1 MHPLRPLKKTLLALV
16 VALIA
21 ALTAP
26 LGAQTR
32 VTRDAEVRATPDGN
46 VVAEV
51 RSGTS
56 WRAGA
61 SRGGFTLVTL
71 QGWVESSRF
80 AGRAD
85 SFPQSIGGSSGLRLR
100 EQPTLE
106 GRILGEFR
114 GGAGFHVIE
123 RRGNWARVRRDA
135 WIASGSLARAA
146 ASSSPSGTA
155 AGTGAKPSAKPESRV
170 ESKAESKAESR
181 SESTAGAETDA
192 TEVAPAGALR
202 AGVGTT
208 LRRSPTGDAI
218 GRLEA
223 GAVVQPLARDRGW
236 VRIRVEAWVPDS
248 LLTPADTSYGA
259 HITAADL
266 RLDPEGHKG
275 KVLRWAVEIVG
286 LQTAD
291 PLRRDMRP
299 DEPYLLAMGPGTEN
313 AILYIAV
320 PPALLEEARALAPLS
335 KVFVTARVRSGRSQ
349 PTGAPV
355 LVLISIIKR

>member
-1 MHPLRPLKKTLLALV
+1 MRQLRPPQKTLLALV
-16 VALIA
+16 VALTS
-21 ALTAP
+21 ALAVP
-26 LGAQTR
+26 LGAQSR

-51 RSGTS
+51 RNGTS
-56 WRAGA
+56 WKVGA

-85 SFPQSIGGSSGLRLR
+85 SFPQSLGGSQGLRLR

-135 WIASGSLARAA
+135 WIASGSLERSRAA
-146 ASSSPSGTA
+146 TA
-155 AGTGAKPSAKPESRV
+155 AATEAKQSSKPESRSD
-170 ESKAESKAESR
+170 SKPGARSAAEAAPD
-181 SESTAGAETDA
+181 AG
-192 TEVAPAGALR
+192 TEGAPAGALR

-223 GAVVQPLARDRGW
+223 GAIVEPLARDRGW

-248 LLTPADTSYGA
+248 LLTPADTSFGA
-259 HITAADL
+259 TITAADL

-275 KVLRWAVEIVG
+275 KVLRWAVEVVS
-286 LQTAD
+286 LQAAD
-291 PLRRDMRP
+291 PLRREMRP

-355 LVLISIIKR
+355 LDLISIIKR